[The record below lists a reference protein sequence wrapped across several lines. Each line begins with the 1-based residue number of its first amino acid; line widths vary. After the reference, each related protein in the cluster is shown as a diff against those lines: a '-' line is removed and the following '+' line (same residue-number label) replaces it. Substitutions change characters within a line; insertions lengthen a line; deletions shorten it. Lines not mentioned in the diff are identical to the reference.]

1 MDWTTARRAAKGLG
15 ALLLAAALAACGGGG
30 GSSGGEGDLR
40 VALTDAP
47 SCGYDN
53 VFVTVERVRVHVA
66 DGAGDDGGGWQ
77 ELAVS
82 PARRIDLLNLTNGVL
97 EELGTARLP
106 AGRYTQLRLVLAS
119 NTPANPLA
127 NAVKPTGGALVA
139 LNTPSAQQSGLK
151 LKTNILVQANQTA
164 DIVLDFDA
172 CHSVVRA
179 GGSGGY
185 NLTPVLSI
193 LPRVAGSVQG
203 FVTTTVSL
211 GSTTVSLQQ
220 NGATV
225 RSTVPDSSGKFVLPF
240 LHDGTYTLVVTSDGR
255 ATMVVTNVPA
265 AVASGTTSINTSAT
279 ALVPPTSTMS
289 EVSGTTTVAVSGAL
303 VKDATVSAS
312 QTLTGGPTVLI
323 ASKPVDA
330 DLATYTLRL
339 PVAAPQKAS
348 YNVSGLTFAAD
359 TGAAGRYT
367 LHGTAP
373 GRTAVQQALD
383 VSGGGNQSV
392 NLQFSP

>member
-1 MDWTTARRAAKGLG
+1 MDWTRAQRAAKGLG
-15 ALLLAAALAACGGGG
+15 AILVAAVLAACGGG

-66 DGAGDDGGGWQ
+66 ESAGDDGAGWQ

-106 AGRYTQLRLVLAS
+106 AGLYTQLRLALAS
-119 NTPANPLA
+119 NTGANPLA

-151 LKTNILVQANQTA
+151 LKANILVRPNQTA

-185 NLTPVLSI
+185 NLKPVLSI

-225 RSTVPDSSGKFVLPF
+225 RSTVPDSSGRFVLPF
-240 LHDGTYTLVVTSDGR
+240 LQDGSYTLVVTSEGR
-255 ATMVVTNVPA
+255 STMVVTNVPVA
-265 AVASGTTSINTSAT
+265 AASGTTAVNTSAA
-279 ALVPPTSTMS
+279 ALVPPVSAMS
-289 EVSGTTTVAVSGAL
+289 DVSGTTTVAISGAL
-303 VKDATVSAS
+303 VTDATVAAS
-312 QTLTGGPTVLI
+312 QTLSGGPTVLI

-348 YNVSGLTFAAD
+348 YNVVGLTFAAD
-359 TGAAGRYT
+359 AGAAGRYA
-367 LHGTAP
+367 LRGTAP
-373 GRTAVQQALD
+373 GRNAVQQAVD
-383 VSGGGNQSV
+383 VSGGGNATV